1 MSGKKAGIHTTA
13 TPKTTRKLIFH
24 ECTHLVELSQT
35 DGPMKANI
43 ARYIATLAL
52 LFVWGFSTE
61 VASGQTKVPLVKPVA
76 APPIPVKA
84 AKPLPAAPQPEP
96 NTSVSPASHIDNGQ
110 PTAAVP
116 IVQAAGKRIPVVSGS
131 HSSGANQQ
139 PQTQNATS
147 NSPELLP
154 TNRASILAPVM
165 EPVLQARPQ
174 TTPAFQ
180 NQQVVPLVSPR
191 SAAASNGFQDFPTRV
206 PAAPRISSSVS
217 THSPASNSSPKLP
230 DNSSLNTEPTASN
243 AEANSE
249 AIPTINIPSQS
260 EAGQL
265 PNSTTPPDY
274 SFYLGRSDNQE
285 SQLPKIGAAT
295 IQAKPLTSPNKLPT
309 VVPADNYLGVDQLPL
324 ESELDNLELRSRVP
338 GRGVGFKQ
346 DAVEPQAIGGMA
358 PPVPT
363 GAGGDCPNCGGTGCS
378 ECGMLAGPWSNS
390 VGNNY
395 QDFDQ
400 RFDCCGFVPG
410 ASEYAI
416 LDLLYWT
423 RNQGG
428 IVGTNFG
435 GVRGYD
441 YDFGGRVTLG
451 QRPDRI
457 HGREFT
463 YFGILPLEQQTTQA
477 SGAANI
483 NARFIPLDGL
493 GVFETSAF
501 FNAVETT
508 QRTETEFHSVAFD
521 RTRYGWDI
529 VKTNIGLRYI
539 YVDDKYSLA
548 SENFLGHEG
557 VMGISGRNHLFGG
570 NIGLDLFY
578 DVGQRVSF
586 SWFGK
591 LGGYLNA
598 NRTSLD
604 FTNRGVQYIA
614 NRDSSAQ
621 FAASIDL
628 GVNAHY
634 HINNNA
640 RFRLGYSGLWV
651 TGVTTAGAN
660 YPQFLTPLAGLSA
673 DDESDVFFHGI
684 NFGIELFR

>member
-1 MSGKKAGIHTTA
+1 
-13 TPKTTRKLIFH
+13 
-24 ECTHLVELSQT
+24 
-35 DGPMKANI
+35 MKANI
-43 ARYIATLAL
+43 ARYIATLSL
-52 LFVWGFSTE
+52 LLVWGFSTE
-61 VASGQTKVPLVKPVA
+61 VAYGQTKVPLVKPVA
-76 APPIPVKA
+76 APPVPIQPVQSSTA
-84 AKPLPAAPQPEP
+84 TFRAEWNEP
-96 NTSVSPASHIDNGQ
+96 IRPASHVDEGQ

-116 IVQAAGKRIPVVSGS
+116 IVQAAGQLIPVVGGVARPDANSGMKTS
-131 HSSGANQQ
+131 EPRPSLLS
-139 PQTQNATS
+139 PATRDRVLI
-147 NSPELLP
+147 PIAEPLL
-154 TNRASILAPVM
+154 T
-165 EPVLQARPQ
+165 ARPQ
-174 TTPAFQ
+174 
-180 NQQVVPLVSPR
+180 PLP
-191 SAAASNGFQDFPTRV
+191 SAAPSNPLPLISPQAPPQTNELQSYPMRV
-206 PAAPRISSSVS
+206 PAAPRISSPV
-217 THSPASNSSPKLP
+217 TTQTRPSSMLP
-230 DNSSLNTEPTASN
+230 SATEPGMNSGESEMLRSGQSQN
-243 AEANSE
+243 NVIAETVQEQRS
-249 AIPTINIPSQS
+249 TPS
-260 EAGQL
+260 GD
-265 PNSTTPPDY
+265 TPPDY
-274 SFYLGRSDNQE
+274 SFYLGRDEKTAQSNQGIIE
-285 SQLPKIGAAT
+285 SVKP
-295 IQAKPLTSPNKLPT
+295 AKPLTSPNKLPT

-324 ESELDNLELRSRVP
+324 ETELDQIDSRSRVP

-346 DAVEPQAIGGMA
+346 DVMEPQAVVDAA
-358 PPVPT
+358 PPMPA
-363 GAGGDCPNCGGTGCS
+363 AGNGDCPHCGGTGCN
-378 ECGMLAGPWSNS
+378 ECGMLAGPWSDS

-416 LDLLYWT
+416 LDVLYWT

-441 YDFGGRVTLG
+441 YDFGGRVTIG

-463 YFGILPLEQQTTQA
+463 YFGIVPLEQSTTQTSA
-477 SGAANI
+477 AANI
-483 NARFIPLDGL
+483 NARFTPLDGL
-493 GVFETSAF
+493 GFFETSAF
-501 FNAVETT
+501 FNGVETT

-548 SENFLGHEG
+548 SENFAGHQG

-578 DVGQRVSF
+578 DVGRRVSF

-640 RFRLGYSGLWV
+640 RFRLGYGGLWV
-651 TGVTTAGAN
+651 TGVSTAGAN
-660 YPQFLTPLAGLSA
+660 YPRFLTPVSGLSA
-673 DDESDVFFHGI
+673 DDESDVFFHGF
-684 NFGIELFR
+684 NVGFELFR